1 MKNIYTFIFFT
12 LIHFFAFN
20 QKTIVV
26 GPQNDCATKKISR
39 NIHTSSAY
47 LELGNSNRLKI
58 TTLQHRTYDR
68 SRIYDQTGKVIW
80 EWTGESRSD
89 TWYTKEHFL
98 NVNCSKI
105 KVEFTQGY
113 SDPFCNGYI
122 KVEVIDDI
130 QNSPQN
136 MPEIQTSEIS
146 NISEDESDEQDFGI
160 SKITIVELGNPIYK
174 RFTEEEMGEKLKKS
188 LCYAVG
194 NYIKKKEFYDSLLGI
209 DNVMNK
215 LAELLC
221 LKLNIDGTK
230 EASPMVY
237 REIQRFMQNS
247 RMEFFKGKTSLE
259 LIIWY
264 GKVYLTNYKIF
275 SQSQYDGC
283 DSPVIEVQ
291 AYLFDHQEKSRLEDL
306 ERQAA
311 LSNGNYESGARNY
324 CISTSSNKYILSL
337 FDDGSKKVI
346 YKMYDLNGNLSKT
359 IQGVWEINN
368 EGVYGS
374 AYILKTSWT
383 GLNSGMPSLRFTCQY
398 YAGGKLQSII
408 DSQNR
413 TWYECD

>member
-89 TWYTKEHFL
+89 TWYTKEHFQ

-146 NISEDESDEQDFGI
+146 NTSDVESDEHDFGI
-160 SKITIVELGNPIYK
+160 NDITFVETGNSTYQ
-174 RFTEEEMGEKLKKS
+174 RFPDDEILE
-188 LCYAVG
+188 
-194 NYIKKKEFYDSLLGI
+194 
-209 DNVMNK
+209 NK
-215 LAELLC
+215 L
-221 LKLNIDGTK
+221 
-230 EASPMVY
+230 
-237 REIQRFMQNS
+237 
-247 RMEFFKGKTSLE
+247 GK
-259 LIIWY
+259 
-264 GKVYLTNYKIF
+264 
-275 SQSQYDGC
+275 
-283 DSPVIEVQ
+283 
-291 AYLFDHQEKSRLEDL
+291 
-306 ERQAA
+306 
-311 LSNGNYESGARNY
+311 
-324 CISTSSNKYILSL
+324 
-337 FDDGSKKVI
+337 
-346 YKMYDLNGNLSKT
+346 
-359 IQGVWEINN
+359 
-368 EGVYGS
+368 
-374 AYILKTSWT
+374 
-383 GLNSGMPSLRFTCQY
+383 
-398 YAGGKLQSII
+398 
-408 DSQNR
+408 
-413 TWYECD
+413 